1 MDKKTLVG
9 HKWVTSGGNKA
20 CAECAS
26 MNGLEFYIN
35 PEPGQLRYPDDI
47 PRKPPLHPNCRCKL
61 EPITDFRPLVENVS
75 FSDSSPTEHNPYLHE
90 DSAKVLGGYWTNDGR
105 SIKDGPANWNYC
117 GKNWTAGRNPNNM
130 KPGEDHTLRMEPAN
144 DLDAHC
150 KDHDECYDLAAR
162 SGNPKE
168 ARDRCDRTLV
178 EESRKLPK
186 NAGHWKTP
194 PDNVEDGNDIRD
206 ELIYWFEK
214 KVWYYEM
221 EKRHGAQY
229 MFENY
234 FLLYMLFH
242 E

>member
-61 EPITDFRPLVENVS
+61 EPITDFRPLVEQVS
-75 FSDSSPTEHNPYLHE
+75 YAGPPPDWHNPYLHE
-90 DSAKVLGGYWTNDGR
+90 ESHKFWGGYWGNDGR

-117 GKNWTAGRNPNNM
+117 GRNWTAGRNLNNL
-130 KPGEDHTLRMEPAN
+130 KPGEEYTLRPEPAN

-150 KDHDECYDLAAR
+150 KDHDECYDRAAT
-162 SGNPKE
+162 SADPK
-168 ARDRCDRTLV
+168 AAIIRCDEILV
-178 EESRKLPK
+178 EKARRLPEDPRQWS
-186 NAGHWKTP
+186 NP
-194 PDNVEDGNDIRD
+194 PDNIEDGKNIRQGIF
-206 ELIYWFEK
+206 L
-214 KVWYYEM
+214 
-221 EKRHGAQY
+221 
-229 MFENY
+229 Y
-234 FLLYMLFH
+234 FD
-242 E
+242 